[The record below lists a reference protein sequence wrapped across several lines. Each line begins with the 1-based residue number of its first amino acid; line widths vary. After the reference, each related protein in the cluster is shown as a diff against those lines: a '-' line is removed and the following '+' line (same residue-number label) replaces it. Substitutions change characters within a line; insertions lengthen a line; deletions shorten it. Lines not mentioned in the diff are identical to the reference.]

1 MPSLPGA
8 AMTVNKVRAGLG
20 RTRAYRSGEEGER
33 RSRRT
38 EVCRFLDTG
47 GLNSSDEKFTSL
59 RGFSLG
65 VNFLEK
71 SEGRRERELAKQ
83 CNAEK
88 KFQSVG
94 AAAKK
99 SQGGGRKLRK

>member
-1 MPSLPGA
+1 M
-8 AMTVNKVRAGLG
+8 
-20 RTRAYRSGEEGER
+20 EE
-33 RSRRT
+33 
-38 EVCRFLDTG
+38 
-47 GLNSSDEKFTSL
+47 N
-59 RGFSLG
+59 
-65 VNFLEK
+65 
-71 SEGRRERELAKQ
+71 EGRERERELAKQ

>member
-47 GLNSSDEKFTSL
+47 GLNSSDEKFTCL
-59 RGFSLG
+59 REFSLE
-65 VNFLEK
+65 VNL
-71 SEGRRERELAKQ
+71 S
-83 CNAEK
+83 
-88 KFQSVG
+88 
-94 AAAKK
+94 
-99 SQGGGRKLRK
+99 